1 MKYSGYIDGLLAE
14 AAFAKKTGDASW
26 LLNMM
31 SQEEDPI
38 KMALLREAAIPG
50 AKEVSCTLP
59 PIKTRVSMTVE
70 DSGIPGVGI
79 F

>member
-38 KMALLREAAIPG
+38 KWPFFVRCAAMSSSLG
-50 AKEVSCTLP
+50 
-59 PIKTRVSMTVE
+59 
-70 DSGIPGVGI
+70 
-79 F
+79 